1 MTEHEPIEPSAILA
15 RDGTLIPYRSGLS
28 GAVPAAPRNAAP
40 RNAVSEFVQA
50 ASSGPLL
57 AAKALAVT
65 AVAAAKAAEMA
76 GRMAWHVAQGAFD
89 GSRPGRP
96 PGGGVEVTWTH
107 VEIRWPF

>member
-15 RDGTLIPYRSGLS
+15 RDGTVIPYRSGLS
-28 GAVPAAPRNAAP
+28 GAVTAAP

-50 ASSGPLL
+50 ASTGPLL
-57 AAKALAVT
+57 AATAFAVT

>member
-15 RDGTLIPYRSGLS
+15 PDGTVIPYRSGLS
-28 GAVPAAPRNAAP
+28 GAVPAAPRNA
-40 RNAVSEFVQA
+40 VSEFVQA
-50 ASSGPLL
+50 ASTGPLL
-57 AAKALAVT
+57 AATAFAVT

-89 GSRPGRP
+89 GGRPGRP